1 MELEVKEIIYETPTI
16 IEVVFNKPEI
26 NFRPG
31 NYIVFYL
38 DVNDPKGNYRD
49 FSIVSSPTE
58 EDIRIACRL
67 TGSVFKRKL
76 SSLKPGDKVTVKGPF
91 GNFLLD
97 EKRDIIMIAGGIGIT
112 PFMSMIKYVVDLN
125 LGTKITLFYS
135 NRTPEEIPFK
145 SKFDE
150 IYQTNRN
157 IKLVYTI
164 TNPLESKKPWNGNKG
179 FIDSNMIKYN
189 TSINNKLFYI
199 CGPPGMVEAMSALLK
214 SMNIKEEDIKI
225 ENFTGY

>member
-16 IEVVFNKPEI
+16 ITVVFNKPEI
-26 NFRPG
+26 NFKPG
-31 NYIVFYL
+31 NYMVFYL

-49 FSIVSSPTE
+49 FSIISSPTE
-58 EDIRIACRL
+58 EDLKISCRL

-76 SSLKPGDKVTVKGPF
+76 CSLKSGDKITVKGPF

-97 EKRDIIMIAGGIGIT
+97 ERRDIIMIAGGIGIT
-112 PFMSMIKYVVDLN
+112 PFMSMIKYVVDLKLKTN
-125 LGTKITLFYS
+125 ITLFYS
-135 NRTPEEIPFK
+135 NRTPEEIAFK
-145 SKFDE
+145 SKFDD

-157 IKLVYTI
+157 IKIIYTI
-164 TNPLESKKPWNGNKG
+164 TNFDESKKPWNGNKG

-189 TSINNKLFYI
+189 TSISNRLFYI
-199 CGPPGMVEAMSALLK
+199 CGPPGMIEAMLTLLK